1 MFDNIVYYSSAIL
14 IILFSILS
22 IRLNNIF
29 YSLLSAIVVFFI
41 AGILFFLLGSE
52 YNAVIQ
58 IAVYGFAIPITLGVA
73 IMFTSGKK
81 INKNQDLTN
90 KSNQK
95 YITYLLAGVFVLAL
109 FYLTLTSL
117 VIIPD
122 SFIIQKTDVITSFN
136 NLNIFANG
144 LFTKYV
150 LAFEL
155 MSLILT
161 IVVIGLT
168 IFKRRAK

>member
-1 MFDNIVYYSSAIL
+1 
-14 IILFSILS
+14 
-22 IRLNNIF
+22 
-29 YSLLSAIVVFFI
+29 
-41 AGILFFLLGSE
+41 
-52 YNAVIQ
+52 
-58 IAVYGFAIPITLGVA
+58 
-73 IMFTSGKK
+73 MFTSGKK